1 MKCAHKT
8 SLPRHFLFKCVYQVI
23 YVLGISNLPLS
34 TILIFDFGTVPK
46 VWYFPPFILFA
57 VIFFSNFRYWYNY
70 ICISCVPRNMFS
82 MCKMS
87 LLVAPPPLPL
97 FEVIFLNTKIS
108 SQVYVLLSWIS
119 CMQNVISERL
129 PWTTLLSLFINPN
142 VLRTQT

>member
-1 MKCAHKT
+1 MCVPSHLCVSGIEFT
-8 SLPRHFLFKCVYQVI
+8 SFYHIDIWFRNCSEGVVF
-23 YVLGISNLPLS
+23 S
-34 TILIFDFGTVPK
+34 
-46 VWYFPPFILFA
+46 PFILFA

-87 LLVAPPPLPL
+87 LLVAHPPLPL

-129 PWTTLLSLFINPN
+129 PCTTLLSLFINPN